1 MSDRSL
7 PPHAPSAHRLLVVDD
22 DGHIREVLHYAL
34 SQAGHQVTLAKDGAE
49 ALQKFQSEPF
59 DLVVLDILMPG
70 VDGLDLC
77 RRIRQTSS
85 IPLIFVSSRDE
96 ELDRILGLEMG
107 ADDYISKPFSPRE
120 LVARVKATL
129 RRADEIAA
137 LRAVT
142 SAESHSAA
150 KSSGESGQLRHGQLV
165 LDRVRHECR
174 VGEIQIILTV
184 SEFSLLAAL
193 LERPTQVLS
202 RNQLVERAYGP
213 GHFLSDRT
221 VDSHVRR
228 IRSKLKSA
236 GYEGLETVYG
246 VGYKLTEVS

>member
-7 PPHAPSAHRLLVVDD
+7 FPHSPGAHRLLVVDD
-22 DGHIREVLHYAL
+22 DGHIREVLSYAL
-34 SQAGHQVTLAKDGAE
+34 TQAGHQVSLARDGAE
-49 ALQKFQSEPF
+49 ALQKFEAESF

-70 VDGLDLC
+70 IDGLDLC

-107 ADDYISKPFSPRE
+107 ADDYITKPFSPRE
-120 LVARVKATL
+120 LVARVKAAL
-129 RRADEIAA
+129 RRADEIKA
-137 LRAVT
+137 LRGAT
-142 SAESHSAA
+142 ASPSTRT
-150 KSSGESGQLRHGQLV
+150 SGEPTVLRHGRLV
-165 LDRVRHECR
+165 LDRAAHECA
-174 VGEIQIILTV
+174 VGDRQIVLTV

-202 RNQLVERAYGP
+202 RAQLVERAYGP

-228 IRSKLKSA
+228 IRGKLKSA
-236 GYEGLETVYG
+236 GYECLETVYG
-246 VGYKLTEVS
+246 VGYKLSEAT